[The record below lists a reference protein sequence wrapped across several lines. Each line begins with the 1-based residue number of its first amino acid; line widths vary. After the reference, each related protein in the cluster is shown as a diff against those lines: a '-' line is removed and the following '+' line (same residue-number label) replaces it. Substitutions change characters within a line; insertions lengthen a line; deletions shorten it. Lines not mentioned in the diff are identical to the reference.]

1 MVASF
6 VGRNGLSTLEID
18 DNILWQPKLHKDG
31 EEYCFAHAHTQHIKK
46 TCHFLRDQ
54 IKKGTI
60 IMEYVRFKD

>member
-1 MVASF
+1 LH
-6 VGRNGLSTLEID
+6 RLLEEMGFPLLRMMT
-18 DNILWQPKLHKDG
+18 ILWQPKLYKDG

-46 TCHFLRDQ
+46 TCHFVHDQ